1 MLVRWDLFAHDQM
14 NYIYS
19 LYLLREF
26 FTYGSG
32 SGFIFLYIIFLVTS
46 DFPLDYI
53 FIKWQ
58 HPSIF
63 F

>member
-26 FTYGSG
+26 FHLWFRFWFYIS
-32 SGFIFLYIIFLVTS
+32 LYNISRNL
-46 DFPLDYI
+46 
-53 FIKWQ
+53 
-58 HPSIF
+58 
-63 F
+63 